1 MTNDG
6 ILAIWHDV
14 DAAIGDD
21 YERWYFQEHLPERVG
36 VPGFLAGRRYEAVE
50 GAPRFL
56 TYYEGKGPDTFVSK
70 PYLDRLNDPTPWS
83 TSVLRHFRDTNR
95 TICRRTWEA
104 GEIRG
109 AWGVVRRVNR
119 SGGRRTK
126 RPGDRPP
133 PSRSRAGDGPR
144 TGGCCGSRSGAGR
157 FSRFRGRRRRRT
169 SGPRRTGSSK
179 GRCSPT
185 SPARRTPVR
194 PRPPPVRRVAR
205 RPACTGSSASFE
217 AAEGGG
223 VAVHFSREELAARR
237 ARISRP
243 RLLPPAALEAP
254 PRARRYGPRNQ
265 SPRVRS

>member
-14 DAAIGDD
+14 DASIGDD

-50 GAPRFL
+50 GAPKFL
-56 TYYEGKGPDTFVSK
+56 TYYEGKGPDIFVSK

-119 SGGRRTK
+119 SGG
-126 RPGDRPP
+126 
-133 PSRSRAGDGPR
+133 
-144 TGGCCGSRSGAGR
+144 
-157 FSRFRGRRRRRT
+157 
-169 SGPRRTGSSK
+169 
-179 GRCSPT
+179 
-185 SPARRTPVR
+185 
-194 PRPPPVRRVAR
+194 
-205 RPACTGSSASFE
+205 
-217 AAEGGG
+217 
-223 VAVHFSREELAARR
+223 EEDEAARR
-237 ARISRP
+237 QAAAIEEQGRGWAEDWRVLRVEIWRREVLALPGPTAEANLRAAPDRFIEGAVLAHFAREEDARLAAAAAGP
-243 RLLPPAALEAP
+243 AGGAETGVYRLLCEL
-254 PRARRYGPRNQ
+254 
-265 SPRVRS
+265 RSG

>member
-21 YERWYFQEHLPERVG
+21 YERWYFREHLPERVG

-56 TYYEGKGPDTFVSK
+56 TYYEGEGPDTFVSK

-119 SGGRRTK
+119 SGEEE
-126 RPGDRPP
+126 DE
-133 PSRSRAGDGPR
+133 A
-144 TGGCCGSRSGAGR
+144 A
-157 FSRFRGRRRRRT
+157 RGR
-169 SGPRRTGSSK
+169 
-179 GRCSPT
+179 
-185 SPARRTPVR
+185 V
-194 PRPPPVRRVAR
+194 
-205 RPACTGSSASFE
+205 
-217 AAEGGG
+217 
-223 VAVHFSREELAARR
+223 
-237 ARISRP
+237 
-243 RLLPPAALEAP
+243 AALEERGRGWAEDWRVLRVEIWRREVLALPGPTAEANLRTAP
-254 PRARRYGPRNQ
+254 DRFIEGAVLAHFAREEDARSAAEATGPDGDAETGVYRLLCEL
-265 SPRVRS
+265 RSG